1 VRLRSAI
8 LAGGAFTVLMLLIL
22 AALGSAFRPL
32 EILLWGAVVI
42 LGWLWILSRARPKGT
57 R

>member
-1 VRLRSAI
+1 MSLWNAI
-8 LAGGAFTVLMLLIL
+8 LAGGVFTIFMLLLL

-32 EILLWGAVVI
+32 EILLWGVALI
-42 LGWLWILSRARPKGT
+42 LGWLWLLSRARPKGT

>member
-1 VRLRSAI
+1 MSLRSAI

>member
-1 VRLRSAI
+1 VSLRSAI
-8 LAGGAFTVLMLLIL
+8 IAGGIFTVFMLLFL
-22 AALGSAFRPL
+22 AALGSAFQPL
-32 EILLWGAVVI
+32 EILLWAAVVI

>member
-1 VRLRSAI
+1 MSLRSAI

-42 LGWLWILSRARPKGT
+42 LGWLWILRRARPKGT

>member
-1 VRLRSAI
+1 MSLRNAI
-8 LAGGAFTVLMLLIL
+8 LAGGVFTIFMLLFL

-32 EILLWGAVVI
+32 ENLLWGVVLI